1 MDGMGAADLT
11 WAQAAAWRA
20 RRHALDARVP
30 RDRALDVVSAI
41 CGLHAQV
48 MSSAELSL
56 WARVQDLEPDAVSR
70 ALWEDKALV
79 KQWAMRGTLHLL
91 PADEL
96 GLWHGALGT
105 YANWLK
111 PSWFKAFKT
120 SREEMEALI
129 ERVSAAL
136 DGRRLTREQLACELG
151 QERLGES
158 WGAYLKPVAYR
169 GRLCFGPD
177 VGRNVTFTRPD
188 SWLGH
193 PIEAQDPDAAVTE
206 VARRF
211 LRAYAPAT
219 ADDFRRW
226 WAISEAQA
234 RKRLQALDVERVAV
248 AGEPAYVLAQDVGA
262 LRAAEPD
269 GTVRLLPGFDP
280 WVIGAT
286 RHSGALMPDPSLRER
301 VHRPQGWVSPVLT
314 VGGLIAGTWRH
325 ERKGGRLDVAISPF
339 RRVPAAVRRGA
350 EAEADRLAGFLGA
363 TLRLRWDGA

>member
-1 MDGMGAADLT
+1 MGSADLT

-30 RDRALDVVSAI
+30 RERALEVVSGI

-56 WARVQDLEPDAVSR
+56 WARVEDLERDAVTK
-70 ALWEDKALV
+70 ALWEDKTLV

-105 YANWLK
+105 YAHWLK
-111 PSWFKAFKT
+111 PSWFKAFNT

-129 ERVSAAL
+129 EQVSAAL
-136 DGRRLTREQLACELG
+136 DGRCLTREQLAAELG

-177 VGRNVTFTRPD
+177 AGRNVTFTRPD

-193 PIEAQDPDAAVTE
+193 AIEPLDGDAAVLE

-226 WAISEAQA
+226 WAISEPQA
-234 RKRLQALDVERVAV
+234 RKRLQALDVEQVEV
-248 AGEPAYVLAQDVGA
+248 AGEPAYVLADDAGA
-262 LRAAEPD
+262 LREAQADE
-269 GTVRLLPGFDP
+269 TVRLLPGFDP

-286 RHSGALMPDPSLRER
+286 RHSAALMPDPSYRDR

-325 ERKGGRLDVAISPF
+325 ERKGAALDVAISPF
-339 RRVPAAVRRGA
+339 ERLPAAARRGA
-350 EAEADRLAGFLGA
+350 QAEAEHLAAFLGS
-363 TLRLRWDGA
+363 TPRLHWT